1 MCMCFYTKNDSY
13 LLKFKLMKKLFKV
26 MLLCV
31 TFGTLFA
38 CSERES
44 DDSEANSGSG
54 NTGNGIA
61 YPEAI
66 DLGLPS
72 GIKWAS
78 FNVGASSPEEYGSY
92 YAWGETEEKKVF
104 RWDNYKW
111 CDSGDAESLTK
122 YCTKAR
128 YGTVDNKTVLD
139 LEDDVAHV
147 KWGGTWRIPTDDEV
161 NELGCCER
169 ERVILN
175 GVEVYK
181 LTGPNG
187 NSIFLPLTGSY
198 WGKENSLRG
207 TCALYWTSEMGTT
220 FGSVQ
225 DCYAD
230 VLYYGGSGI
239 TIVDRSWGLAVRPV
253 CE

>member
-1 MCMCFYTKNDSY
+1 
-13 LLKFKLMKKLFKV
+13 MKKLFNA

-38 CSERES
+38 CSEGDF
-44 DDSEANSGSG
+44 DDSGANSGGNNSG
-54 NTGNGIA
+54 NTSSNGVA
-61 YPEAI
+61 FPEAV

-78 FNVGASSPEEYGSY
+78 FNVGATKPEEYGGY
-92 YAWGETEEKKVF
+92 YAWGETEEKNVYE
-104 RWDNYKW
+104 WVNYKW
-111 CDSGDAESLTK
+111 SDESENLTK
-122 YCTKAR
+122 YCTRAR
-128 YGTVDNKTVLD
+128 YGTVDNKTVLEP
-139 LEDDVAHV
+139 EDDVAHV
-147 KWGGTWRIPTDDEV
+147 KWGGDWRMPTDKEV
-161 NELGCCER
+161 YELSCCER
-169 ERVILN
+169 ERVMLN

-187 NSIFLPLTGSY
+187 NSIYLPLTGGY

-207 TCALYWTSEMGTT
+207 VGTLFWTSEIGSTY
-220 FGSVQ
+220 GSVQ
-225 DCYAD
+225 DCYAN
-230 VLYYGGSGI
+230 VLCYGISSI